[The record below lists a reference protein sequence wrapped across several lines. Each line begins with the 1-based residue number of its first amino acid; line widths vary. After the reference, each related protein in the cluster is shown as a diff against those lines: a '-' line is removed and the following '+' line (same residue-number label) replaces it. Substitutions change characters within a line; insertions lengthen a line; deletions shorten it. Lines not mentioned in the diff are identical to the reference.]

1 MDKTKEK
8 QFFDELDEALEV
20 FGVNK
25 TMRQCEIIP
34 DENYKVDGY
43 IIDYMLVVQYD
54 SESNKDCEYKV
65 DEQRQ
70 KEIEDYFS
78 LCGETLEVKFVRLNG
93 DDSNAKNIAKVLKVV
108 RETTPVVER
117 IQARL
122 EVLDKV
128 KTLMTLEGTHNVS
141 YYSNLIGVSEFELY
155 KSVKE
160 EFGEVDSNN
169 INAKQIRQ
177 VMMFINSPVAKE
189 WRDRVLE
196 YSMGVL

>member
-8 QFFDELDEALEV
+8 QFFNELDEALEV

-25 TMRQCEIIP
+25 VSRQCQINIQKE
-34 DENYKVDGY
+34 YKVDGY
-43 IIDYMLVVQYD
+43 ISDYMIVVQYD
-54 SESNKDCEYKV
+54 YEGNSDCDYKV
-65 DEQRQ
+65 DEERQ
-70 KEIEDYFS
+70 KELENYFS

-117 IQARL
+117 IQAHL

-128 KTLMTLEGTHNVS
+128 KTLMTLEGTHSVF

-189 WRDRVLE
+189 WRDRVLNH
-196 YSMGVL
+196 SMSVL